1 MFARPYDDAI
11 AMIDRETSFEVDD
24 VPTPPGPSND
34 RLRGMLLGI
43 AIGDALGN
51 TTESLNPS
59 QRRER
64 HGEVRNYLPNQW
76 ADDLE
81 VGVPGDE
88 TQLAF
93 WTVESLLE
101 HGRLDPEDLIERF
114 SERTIYKG
122 GDAVDRAVEAYRYGA
137 SWNEAGEPSAG
148 NGALARVAPTVLP
161 HLPTDG
167 RKLWEDVV
175 FSTIITHKDEMAV
188 VANVGF
194 TGLLFEVFGAGVDEA
209 SGEWWVDKF
218 LKYARPVETD
228 REYPSRS
235 PHISFQGTLCEMVET
250 HMRRAAEGYISIVDA
265 CDSWYSGAYLLE
277 TVPSALLVLARC
289 ADDPEEAL
297 VRAVNDT
304 RASDT
309 IGATVGAAV
318 GALHGAEAFPKRWVD
333 NLTGRTREDDEGHV
347 FELIDQA
354 IERFGLRS
362 GRVSE

>member
-1 MFARPYDDAI
+1 
-11 AMIDRETSFEVDD
+11 MIERETTYDID
-24 VPTPPGPSND
+24 NVPTPPGPSND

-51 TTESLNPS
+51 TTESLNPP

-64 HGEVRNYLPNQW
+64 HGEVRNYLPNEW
-76 ADDLE
+76 AEEME
-81 VGVPGDE
+81 VGVPSDE

-114 SERTIYKG
+114 AEGEIFG
-122 GDAVDRAVEAYRYGA
+122 GGGAVERAVEAYNYGA
-137 SWNEAGEPSAG
+137 SWREAGEPSAG
-148 NGALARVAPTVLP
+148 NGAFARVPPVVLP
-161 HLPTDG
+161 HLPTAG
-167 RKLWEDVV
+167 RQLWEDVV
-175 FSTIITHKDEMAV
+175 FSTIVTHKDEMAV

-194 TGLLFEVFGAGVDEA
+194 TGLLFEVFGAGPEEA
-209 SGEWWVDKF
+209 TGEWWVDEF

-235 PHISFQGTLCEMVET
+235 PHISFEGTLCEMIET

-265 CDSWYSGAYLLE
+265 CNSWYSGAYLLE
-277 TVPSALLVLARC
+277 TVPSVLLILARC

-297 VRAVNDT
+297 IRAVNDT
-304 RASDT
+304 RDSDS
-309 IGATVGAAV
+309 IAAAVGAAV
-318 GALHGAEAFPKRWVD
+318 GALHGADAFPKRWVD
-333 NLTGRTREDDEGHV
+333 NLTGRTREDDDGRV
-347 FELIDQA
+347 FELADMA

-362 GRVSE
+362 GGE